1 MKHQFESK
9 NTHGGKKKGMAEY
22 RASLTREAYE
32 HDPDK
37 CRRVIRNIIDG
48 AEKLEPV
55 CVKVFAQ
62 SYMTKAPSETEI
74 NINHNNT
81 KEILKENEFSKEEAY
96 TFEEELNKRM
106 NDIIKDI
113 LKGIIQ
119 NRSSGSPMVEPN
131 E

>member
-1 MKHQFESK
+1 MNKSSV
-9 NTHGGKKKGMAEY
+9 NASNARKKGMAEY
-22 RASLTREAYE
+22 RALLTREAYE
-32 HDPDK
+32 RDPDQ
-37 CRRVIRNIIDG
+37 CRRVIKNIIDG

-74 NINHNNT
+74 NINYNNT
-81 KEILKENEFSKEEAY
+81 KEILKENDFSKEEAY
-96 TFEEELNKRM
+96 EFEDELNKRM
-106 NDIIKDI
+106 NDAIRDIIK
-113 LKGIIQ
+113 GMIQ

>member
-1 MKHQFESK
+1 MAFESK
-9 NTHGGKKKGMAEY
+9 NTHGSKKKGMAEY
-22 RASLTREAYE
+22 RSLLTREAYE
-32 HDPDK
+32 RDPDQ
-37 CRRVIRNIIDG
+37 CRRVIKNIIDG

-74 NINHNNT
+74 NINYNNT
-81 KEILKENEFSKEEAY
+81 KEILKENDFSKEEAY
-96 TFEEELNKRM
+96 EFEDELNKRM
-106 NDIIKDI
+106 NDAIRDIIK
-113 LKGIIQ
+113 GMIQ

>member
-1 MKHQFESK
+1 MNKSIV
-9 NTHGGKKKGMAEY
+9 NASNARKKGMAEY
-22 RASLTREAYE
+22 RSLLTREAYE
-32 HDPDK
+32 RDPDQ
-37 CRRVIRNIIDG
+37 CRRVIKNIIDG

-74 NINHNNT
+74 NINYNNT
-81 KEILKENEFSKEEAY
+81 KEILKENDFSKEEAY
-96 TFEEELNKRM
+96 EFEDELNKRM
-106 NDIIKDI
+106 NDAIRDIIK
-113 LKGIIQ
+113 GMIQ